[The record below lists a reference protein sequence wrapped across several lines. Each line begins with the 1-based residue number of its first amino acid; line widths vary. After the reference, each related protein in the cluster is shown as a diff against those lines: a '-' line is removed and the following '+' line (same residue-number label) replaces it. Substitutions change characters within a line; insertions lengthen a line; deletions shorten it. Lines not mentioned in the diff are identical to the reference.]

1 MNKIKIAQKWEFTGV
16 KILKLTNDMAPLS
29 IVGTD
34 EAEIELTG
42 EISMAKQSEDF
53 DWEDYISVDFSE
65 GELKLDLNEVPAQSK
80 GRSDSQLMLKVPADI
95 FLKID
100 LENFPLNLKNMQS
113 KMRIDNENA
122 PLSISMCNG
131 DKHVESIN
139 GPVRIM
145 DSKGSL
151 YAKLEN
157 GPFTAEQ
164 VGGAGIHIES
174 ENGPLKLRQAAFSK
188 VKIVTENGP
197 IYYETLPIEG
207 GDFSF
212 STENGIVHLALPL
225 NFGFKL
231 EAKSESGRFKSKLDA
246 EVIKDD
252 DAFRVEHIY
261 EGEEPTKIKIDTE
274 NGLIKLSSDS
284 QLDINYIKDRL
295 EQLKVTLRNVNTAEE
310 LEKATAKL
318 NKMTDYLHRSAQSIN
333 EEKIKNKVTEAID
346 KMNNTVKDFSLDKT
360 RTVVIGKIENLSSE
374 IYDGIREGLK
384 NAKAE
389 FDGLRYEHLNKD
401 SLKDYIHKVVNSP
414 LIKPY
419 LGAEKKKAEKEE
431 IAERSRLKILDML
444 EKGKITSEEAEK
456 LLKAISKE

>member
-284 QLDINYIKDRL
+284 QLDINFIKDRL

>member
-100 LENFPLNLKNMQS
+100 LENFPLSLKNMQS

-284 QLDINYIKDRL
+284 QLDINFIKDRL

>member
-1 MNKIKIAQKWEFTGV
+1 MNKIKIAQKWNFTDV
-16 KILKLTNDMAPLS
+16 KNLKLTNKMAPLS
-29 IVGTD
+29 IVGSD
-34 EAEIELTG
+34 GSEIELSG
-42 EISMAKQSEDF
+42 ELSVAEQTEEF
-53 DWEDYISVDFSE
+53 NFEDYISAKFSE
-65 GELKLDLNEVPAQSK
+65 GEFKLDLNEIPTRSK
-80 GRSDSQLMLKVPADI
+80 SRTDSQLLLTVPANI
-95 FLKID
+95 FMRIA
-100 LENFPLNLKNMQS
+100 LENLPLSVKNMQN
-113 KMRIDNENA
+113 KMRIDSENA
-122 PLSISMCNG
+122 PLSISMCDG

-151 YAKLEN
+151 YAKLGN

-174 ENGPLKLRQAAFSK
+174 VNGPLKLRQAAFTK

-197 IYYETLPIEG
+197 IYYETQPIEG

-231 EAKSESGRFKSKLDA
+231 EAKSESGRVKSKLDA

-252 DAFRVEHIY
+252 NVFRVEHIY

-284 QLDINYIKDRL
+284 QLDINFIKDRL
-295 EQLKVTLRNVNTAEE
+295 EQLKETLKNVNTPEE
-310 LEKATAKL
+310 LEKVTAKL

-333 EEKIKNKVTEAID
+333 EEKIKNKVTDAIN
-346 KMNNTVKDFSLDKT
+346 KMKSMVMDFNLDETKN
-360 RTVVIGKIENLSSE
+360 VVIGKIENLSSE

-389 FDGLRYEHLNKD
+389 FDDLRYEHLNKD

-419 LGAEKKKAEKEE
+419 LGAEKKKAEKEK
-431 IAERSRLKILDML
+431 IAEHSRLKILEML

-456 LLKAISKE
+456 LLKAINKE

>member
-284 QLDINYIKDRL
+284 QLDINFIKDRL

-333 EEKIKNKVTEAID
+333 EEKIK
-346 KMNNTVKDFSLDKT
+346 
-360 RTVVIGKIENLSSE
+360 
-374 IYDGIREGLK
+374 
-384 NAKAE
+384 
-389 FDGLRYEHLNKD
+389 
-401 SLKDYIHKVVNSP
+401 
-414 LIKPY
+414 
-419 LGAEKKKAEKEE
+419 
-431 IAERSRLKILDML
+431 
-444 EKGKITSEEAEK
+444 
-456 LLKAISKE
+456 